1 MAYALDKSRL
11 VYVNLGEHDQLKD
24 EIESTLI
31 ENGFDKKQII
41 YEPAKRFARKDDYA
55 VEIVRNKET
64 YF

>member
-41 YEPAKRFARKDDYA
+41 NEFQ
-55 VEIVRNKET
+55 
-64 YF
+64 